1 MIDDPSPMK
10 RLPRPLDPV
19 EIRVLGSLLEKETTT
34 PDQYPLTVPALVAAC
49 NQKTN
54 RDPVLELAPRE
65 VEDALARLKSDVF
78 VWPATGARAVR
89 WRVSLERRWALTP
102 ATRAVMALLMLR
114 GPQTAGELR
123 SRGDRLHDFP
133 TVPAVEAALASLAG
147 GNEPLVVRLPRRPGQ
162 KEERWM
168 HLAGGPVD
176 LEAHG
181 GDTPEAAPLR
191 RSGLEDR
198 LAAIEARLAR
208 IEEVL
213 GIGEA
218 AGTPTDLA

>member
-1 MIDDPSPMK
+1 MK

-89 WRVSLERRWALTP
+89 WRVSLDRRWTLTP
-102 ATRAVMALLMLR
+102 ATRAVMALLLLR

-123 SRGDRLHDFP
+123 SRSDRLHDFP
-133 TVPAVEAALASLAG
+133 TVLAVEAALESLAG

-168 HLAGGPVD
+168 HRVGGPVD
-176 LEAHG
+176 LETLGEETA
-181 GDTPEAAPLR
+181 PELAAPR
-191 RSGLEDR
+191 RSLLDDR
-198 LAAIEARLAR
+198 LSAIEARLAK
-208 IEEVL
+208 I
-213 GIGEA
+213 EA
-218 AGTPTDLA
+218 ALGLE

>member
-89 WRVSLERRWALTP
+89 WRVSLDRRWTLTP
-102 ATRAVMALLMLR
+102 ATRAVMALLLLR

-123 SRGDRLHDFP
+123 SRSDRLHDFP
-133 TVPAVEAALASLAG
+133 TVLAVEAALESLAG

-168 HLAGGPVD
+168 HRVGGPVD
-176 LEAHG
+176 LETLGEETA
-181 GDTPEAAPLR
+181 PELAAPR
-191 RSGLEDR
+191 RSLLDDR
-198 LAAIEARLAR
+198 LSAIEARLAK
-208 IEEVL
+208 I
-213 GIGEA
+213 EA
-218 AGTPTDLA
+218 ALGLE

>member
-34 PDQYPLTVPALVAAC
+34 PDQYPLTVPALLSAC

-54 RDPVLELAPRE
+54 RDPVLELETSE

-89 WRVSLERRWALTP
+89 WRVSVERRWALSP
-102 ATRAVMALLMLR
+102 ATRAVITLLLLR

-123 SRGDRLHDFP
+123 SRSDRLHDFP
-133 TVPAVEAALASLAG
+133 TVAAVDIALAELATG
-147 GNEPLVVRLPRRPGQ
+147 SEPLVVRLPRRPGQ

-168 HLAGGPVD
+168 HLVAGPVD
-176 LEAHG
+176 LESFSNELPDAI
-181 GDTPEAAPLR
+181 PSR
-191 RSGLEDR
+191 RSSFDER

-208 IEEVL
+208 IEEAL
-213 GIGEA
+213 GLR
-218 AGTPTDLA
+218 D